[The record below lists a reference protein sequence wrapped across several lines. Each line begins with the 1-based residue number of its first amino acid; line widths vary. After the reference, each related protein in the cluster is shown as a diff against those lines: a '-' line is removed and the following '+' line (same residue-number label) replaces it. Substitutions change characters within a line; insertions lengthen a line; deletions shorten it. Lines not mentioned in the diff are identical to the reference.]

1 MGTEYSVSRVEK
13 AFNLAPHQPENNWV
27 PWWPDSRVESS
38 PPPLSNLPSTCK
50 NLGELSAY
58 GNDESNLTTKT

>member
-1 MGTEYSVSRVEK
+1 MVEYISRGPGE
-13 AFNLAPHQPENNWV
+13 
-27 PWWPDSRVESS
+27 
-38 PPPLSNLPSTCK
+38 PPPAKSELTCK